1 MTSARAHLAV
11 EAYARVGQNEEAA
24 ARATT
29 QGLIVE
35 RMWEWL
41 SAGDP
46 LAGALAPDTKN
57 P

>member
-1 MTSARAHLAV
+1 
-11 EAYARVGQNEEAA
+11 
-24 ARATT
+24 
-29 QGLIVE
+29 LIVE

-46 LAGALAPDTKN
+46 LAGALALDTKT